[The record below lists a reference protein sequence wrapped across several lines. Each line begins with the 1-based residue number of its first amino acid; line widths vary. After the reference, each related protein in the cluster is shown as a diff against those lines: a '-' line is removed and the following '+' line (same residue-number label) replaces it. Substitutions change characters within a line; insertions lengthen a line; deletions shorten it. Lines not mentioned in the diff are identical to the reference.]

1 MASLSKTRLIYVL
14 FIMVALVYFS
24 GIWDKA
30 IKPVISQKHTE
41 KFTYVSAQPMDAESV
56 EFFVIINDFDSFY
69 EDEEEMAKYAMNLLY
84 QHFQTNPELKE
95 MNLMVYF
102 ILHAEGSAHMR
113 RKRALAVLRYE
124 GADGGTI
131 SINRLAK

>member
-1 MASLSKTRLIYVL
+1 ML
-14 FIMVALVYFS
+14 FVVGALVYFS
-24 GIWDKA
+24 GFWDKA
-30 IKPVISQKHTE
+30 IKPVFFRIHTE
-41 KFTYVSAQPMDAESV
+41 KFTYVSAQPVDAESV
-56 EFFVIINDFDSFY
+56 EFFVVINDFDNFY
-69 EDEEEMAKYAMNLLY
+69 EDEEEMAKYAMNMLY

-102 ILHAEGSAHMR
+102 ILHPEGSAQMR

-124 GADGGTI
+124 GAKGGTI